1 MWAPLT
7 VALLIGFFGN
17 LTLDRAG
24 AAVVFL
30 VLAAATVVTT
40 VVLRRNKTA

>member
-17 LTLDRAG
+17 LTLDRTG
-24 AAVVFL
+24 AAIVFL
-30 VLAAATVVTT
+30 VLAAATIATT
-40 VVLRRNKTA
+40 VALRRNKAA

>member
-7 VALLIGFFGN
+7 VALLIGFVGN

-24 AAVVFL
+24 AAIVFL
-30 VLAAATVVTT
+30 VLAAATVATAVG
-40 VVLRRNKTA
+40 LRRRTAA

>member
-7 VALLIGFFGN
+7 VALLIGFVGN
-17 LTLDRAG
+17 LTLDRTG

-30 VLAAATVVTT
+30 VLAVATVATAVA
-40 VVLRRNKTA
+40 LRRNKAA